1 MASESN
7 LPIGVFTTGCI
18 VGLVLAYTN
27 FVGFLA
33 GVVTGIFI
41 QTSGPDLGNGILLFV
56 INAASRTSSVVKPLL
71 QPPPQT
77 STEKEE

>member
-1 MASESN
+1 M
-7 LPIGVFTTGCI
+7 PIGVFTTGCI

-27 FVGFLA
+27 FVGFLT

-56 INAASRTSSVVKPLL
+56 INTASRTSNVVKPLL
-71 QPPPQT
+71 QPPAQT
-77 STEKEE
+77 ATEEKEE

>member
-1 MASESN
+1 MASETN
-7 LPIGVFTTGCI
+7 VPIGVFTTGCI

-41 QTSGPDLGNGILLFV
+41 QTSGPDLGNGIMLFV
-56 INAASRTSSVVKPLL
+56 INTASRTSILVKPLL
-71 QPPPQT
+71 QPPQT
-77 STEKEE
+77 TIEKEE